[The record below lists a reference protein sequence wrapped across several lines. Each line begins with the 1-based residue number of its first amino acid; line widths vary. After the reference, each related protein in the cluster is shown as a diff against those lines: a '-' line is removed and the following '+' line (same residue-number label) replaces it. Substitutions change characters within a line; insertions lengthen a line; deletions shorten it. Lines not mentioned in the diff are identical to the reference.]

1 VTELRG
7 VRVLVVEDEGLVAM
21 LIEDLLEDLGCTVA
35 GSAAT
40 LAEAME
46 LVQRGG
52 FDFALLDVNLA
63 GEKVAIVAEALD
75 RRDVPFAFASGY
87 GRTGLP
93 VGFQNRPILQKP
105 FHQRQ
110 LAAIIRAALPE
121 QSIQRT
127 DTPGST
133 PSP

>member
-1 VTELRG
+1 MSELRG

-21 LIEDLLEDLGCTVA
+21 LIEDLLEDLGCTIA

-40 LAEAME
+40 VSEAME

-52 FDFALLDVNLA
+52 YDFALLDVNLA
-63 GEKVAIVAEALD
+63 GEKVETVAEALH

-93 VGFQNRPILQKP
+93 IAFRDRPIIQKP
-105 FHQRQ
+105 FRQ
-110 LAAIIRAALPE
+110 KQLESVILQAL
-121 QSIQRT
+121 
-127 DTPGST
+127 G
-133 PSP
+133 